1 MKKMLALYR
10 APEDAEEFLRHY
22 REVHMPLVR
31 ALPGLVDA
39 AITRINRT
47 LVGEAG
53 VFLMAEMSFA
63 DDAALAAAL
72 SERGL
77 QRVHEHFCWSVCARQ
92 MVDQYRSRI
101 DVC

>member
-31 ALPGLVDA
+31 AVPGLVDV
-39 AITRINRT
+39 AITRISRT
-47 LVGEAG
+47 LVGEEG
-53 VFLMAEMSFA
+53 VFLLAEMSFA

-72 SERGL
+72 KSPENAACGKDAMDFAGKL
-77 QRVHEHFCWSVCARQ
+77 VTVMTGETLAL
-92 MVDQYRSRI
+92 
-101 DVC
+101 